1 MGGDPKAKAR
11 GLGLDVEPSQGP
23 QLTGNEHETHS
34 GRKWSQKP

>member
-11 GLGLDVEPSQGP
+11 GLGLDVELSQGP

-34 GRKWSQKP
+34 GRK